1 MWPVHISALFVFH
14 TALCSSEK
22 LPFWFVILTSVII
35 RQNFFTSRF
44 SRILTMY
51 MSEDKEDAM
60 DRCKWRKMIK
70 DVQWSG
76 WVWVGE
82 CFFWYRPTRVVPR
95 VVPDKR
101 PLNGCVCVCVCVCVC
116 TCQKLP
122 PHIHCIATLLCE
134 IWNSNLMF
142 CSSNAI
148 SADVCNVQ
156 SACLKCPPSA
166 AVQFCSLLHHSLIAA
181 SVTR

>member
-60 DRCKWRKMIK
+60 DRCKWRKTIK
-70 DVQWSG
+70 DVRWSG

-82 CFFWYRPTRVVPR
+82 SFSWGSPGQKAV
-95 VVPDKR
+95 KR
-101 PLNGCVCVCVCVCVC
+101 LCVCVSALSITAVRRSSIETSAERLQLTGSAAPSTGMPSRSYNGSQVACGPFEHSYLHHR
-116 TCQKLP
+116 LP
-122 PHIHCIATLLCE
+122 AVP
-134 IWNSNLMF
+134 WR
-142 CSSNAI
+142 
-148 SADVCNVQ
+148 
-156 SACLKCPPSA
+156 PPSRTRTQTGTSA
-166 AVQFCSLLHHSLIAA
+166 LIGF
-181 SVTR
+181 